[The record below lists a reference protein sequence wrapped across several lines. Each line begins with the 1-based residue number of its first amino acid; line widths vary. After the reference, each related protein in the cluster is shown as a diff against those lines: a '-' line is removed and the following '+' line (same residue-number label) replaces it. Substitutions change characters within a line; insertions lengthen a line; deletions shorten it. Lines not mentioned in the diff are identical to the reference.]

1 MVKDF
6 DLAIFSGKKLK
17 ELRKSRGWTQNDLG
31 KRLKLQATAIGNY
44 ERGERPLN
52 QDILFELSDIFDV
65 SINYFFPTTVSK
77 TEIQNIYDQLNDERQ
92 IKVYNFAEHQLEE
105 QNKVIHIHKD
115 NGDYVTETLR
125 GYLSAG
131 TGELQLEEVLEEVE
145 IPVEIIPEQHYDML
159 LQINGDSMLPM
170 FQDGE
175 RIFVRKIEDSS
186 ELRSG
191 QIGVFIIDGES
202 YLKKAYKEDNQLRLV
217 SLNDKYDD
225 LIFNEVNDIEVI
237 GTVVM

>member
-1 MVKDF
+1 MSMGNKEV
-6 DLAIFSGKKLK
+6 LANNLK
-17 ELRKSRGWTQNDLG
+17 YYMDKHNVTRNDLVDDLNIAYMTISDWINA
-31 KRLKLQATAIGNY
+31 KTYPRIDKIELLAHYFQIEKSDLIEYHGNKSIID
-44 ERGERPLN
+44 EIVE
-52 QDILFELSDIFDV
+52 V
-65 SINYFFPTTVSK
+65 SS
-77 TEIQNIYDQLNDERQ
+77 QLHETRQ
-92 IKVYNFAEHQLEE
+92 QKVYNYAEHQLDE
-105 QNKVIHIHKD
+105 QNKVMHIHKD
-115 NGDYVTETLR
+115 NGDYITETLR

-175 RIFVRKIEDSS
+175 RIFVRKIEDTS

-217 SLNDKYDD
+217 SLTKKFFSRC
-225 LIFNEVNDIEVI
+225 IKQVSIVA
-237 GTVVM
+237 